1 MPQKALVA
9 GGAVGDA
16 IAAVGGGAARLA
28 VLHSGLV
35 VPSVPAA
42 AWVALSTEAAGAAGA
57 AVSRVAVSVRRR
69 LPGSSAHHRR
79 RAELANLAAPRG
91 QDGTERLALPRT
103 RLDHIC
109 QKVSG
114 GAAPVVR
121 RSEPVD
127 ALHGTPGL
135 EKGVDRFER
144 WQLRGGRRPAEV
156 GPVGHVKGTA
166 TKQLWCVE
174 LRNDIARAVTAALGC
189 AGRLVPRPAVPEC
202 CSLRWLRAAQAGLGD
217 AGRATWLGRS
227 FHYVPCVCNAAEAWV
242 ASHKSA
248 CGRAAAPA
256 LPPETP

>member
-69 LPGSSAHHRR
+69 LPGSSAHHRRRR

-189 AGRLVPRPAVPEC
+189 AGRLVPRPAVGVDLEIGEWVEEGIA
-202 CSLRWLRAAQAGLGD
+202 SG
-217 AGRATWLGRS
+217 ATTT
-227 FHYVPCVCNAAEAWV
+227 HT
-242 ASHKSA
+242 
-248 CGRAAAPA
+248 A
-256 LPPETP
+256 LPCFVTQYE